1 MATPGLG
8 ARDGSAFLTVQG
20 SPVTI
25 GAHRSAERGR
35 RRDRLS
41 GFGASALDYRAASQ
55 HWRWMEDAP
64 VMIDKSVL
72 EKTTDDKFRLV
83 CAFAEDRVV
92 ILDEPMKDARGEF
105 LRNPDNSIA
114 WLRFGGRV
122 HAPQV

>member
-1 MATPGLG
+1 
-8 ARDGSAFLTVQG
+8 
-20 SPVTI
+20 
-25 GAHRSAERGR
+25 
-35 RRDRLS
+35 
-41 GFGASALDYRAASQ
+41 
-55 HWRWMEDAP
+55 
-64 VMIDKSVL
+64 MIDKSVL